1 MQNWAY
7 TQDQTEKG
15 TERERMLR
23 PITEVGVP
31 KRFPAQRLS
40 FQSVASS
47 FIGFLS
53 FVCPPHG
60 SSTCHF
66 LYLPS

>member
-1 MQNWAY
+1 
-7 TQDQTEKG
+7 
-15 TERERMLR
+15 MLK

-47 FIGFLS
+47 FMGFFPL
-53 FVCPPHG
+53 FALHMILLLATF
-60 SSTCHF
+60 STCHLRHF
-66 LYLPS
+66 FPILTA